1 MKIKDKEFDIYL
13 NISQIEERI
22 SQMGHQISNDYT
34 HCTPLF
40 VGILNGAFMFAS
52 QLFKHLSIQAE
63 ITFIK
68 LSSYNKL
75 NSSGQVTQLLGLNE
89 TLFQRD
95 VIILED
101 IVDTGTTMVQMLT
114 AMDELRPK
122 SVEIATLLFKPDALV
137 EKLDL
142 KYVGFE
148 IPDRFVVGYGLD
160 YAGLGRNLPDI
171 YQLKS

>member
-13 NISQIEERI
+13 NTSQIEERI
-22 SQMGHQISNDYT
+22 SQLGHQISNDYA

-40 VGILNGAFMFAS
+40 VGILNGVFMFAS
-52 QLFKHLSIQAE
+52 QLFKNLSIQAE
-63 ITFIK
+63 ISFIK
-68 LSSYNKL
+68 LSSYKKL

-114 AMDELRPK
+114 AMDELGPK